1 MRAAGRTLLP
11 WAHRSGAYALPTSI
25 LVRLKLG
32 ETPDTIPTAMDVRSA
47 AAAPAGRTGHN
58 ALDRVVRTFGSIVRV
73 SRLHAAAAA
82 LRHAGARHRGYSDAE
97 QVSGVARVLRFDVAP
112 GTHIGSM
119 AISLQQLE
127 IVESAI
133 PNYLCAVGLDR
144 NPDRALVPERVNE
157 DEDDGW
163 ATRDQINAREAMAR
177 EPGDRA
183 VIVGVVDT
191 GLDLNHVEFADRTRR
206 GFDTVQLGKGELANG
221 ISLLGD
227 NAGADTNPSDR
238 HVGHGSGCAGIIG
251 GVGRGMPPGLA
262 GDCPILPMRS
272 LGAAQF
278 PARTTAV
285 GLGAISDLDMGV
297 VIAVQLGARVINLSF
312 GTDDEDL
319 EPGAVKPHTEAVA
332 YATARG
338 ATLVAA
344 SGNSGD
350 GRIYWPAAFPEVIA
364 VGAVAADGA
373 RCDFSTIGEHVALCA
388 PGERVRTAGL
398 QGYQRATGTSFAAPF
413 VAATAALLHC
423 RAERRAASLDP
434 AQVKQLLIASARPHR
449 ADVGTG
455 SGAGV
460 LDAARAL
467 ELLDHALDAD
477 ASTELEKEDDR

>member
-1 MRAAGRTLLP
+1 MSAAGRTLLP

-32 ETPDTIPTAMDVRSA
+32 ETPDTIPTALDVRSKA
-47 AAAPAGRTGHN
+47 SAPADRTGHN

-82 LRHAGARHRGYSDAE
+82 LRSAGAKHRGYSDAE

-112 GTHIGSM
+112 GTHIGSL

-144 NPDRALVPERVNE
+144 DLERAPAPVLTPDV
-157 DEDDGW
+157 EDDGW
-163 ATRDQINAREAMAR
+163 APRDQINAREAMAR

-183 VIVGVVDT
+183 VIIGVVDT
-191 GLDLNHVEFADRTRR
+191 GLDLDHVEFNDRTRR
-206 GFDTVQLGKGELANG
+206 GFDTVQLGKGDLANG

-238 HVGHGSGCAGIIG
+238 YVGHGSGCAGIIAG
-251 GVGRGMPPGLA
+251 LGRGMPPGVA
-262 GDCPILPMRS
+262 GECPILPIRS

-278 PARTTAV
+278 PARTNAV

-297 VIAVQLGARVINLSF
+297 VIAVQLGARVLNLSF
-312 GTDDEDL
+312 GTDDDDL

-332 YATARG
+332 YATERG
-338 ATLVAA
+338 VTLVAA

-350 GRIYWPAAFPEVIA
+350 ARTYWPASFPDVIA
-364 VGAVAADGA
+364 VGAVAADGSV
-373 RCDFSTIGEHVALCA
+373 CDFSTTGGQVALCA

-398 QGYQRATGTSFAAPF
+398 QGYQCATGTSFAAPF
-413 VAATAALLHC
+413 VAATAALLHS
-423 RAERRAASLDP
+423 RADRRAAPLAP

-449 ADVGTG
+449 PGIGEG

-467 ELLDHALDAD
+467 ELLDAALDAD
-477 ASTELEKEDDR
+477 ATTELEKEDDR